1 MTPLK
6 HFTPSGTVD
15 PFEWCEPRNYGAPS
29 GTRKFTQY
37 RSYFGDELEWQR
49 SVYEHA
55 LSLYE
60 ANPGFANILD
70 LGCGA
75 GTKSLSRFGG
85 TGKLLQVDRNDFRD
99 DAVKASDVPFQQVSL
114 EQYDDLEAL
123 LAALDPTEPTL
134 IVCADV
140 IEHLIDPRPLL
151 SFIRRVL
158 MRHPDN
164 VAILSTPNHDSFE
177 GVRSGSLPSNREHYR
192 QWSVFGMGRQLRSA
206 GFDVT
211 RFGRAAMHEYDEIG
225 HTIVAE
231 LRCSPE
237 HYAAFLTQAGIPNPA
252 PRLLITGEHK
262 LCNRGGGIGAYALQ
276 SDIVLGCESIILFHG
291 QNGYHGHADPNNRRQ
306 WCHVED
312 IVAEPNIPVDLADD
326 DDTAVHILEAVKTLV
341 FLYPDI
347 EWIECADYLGQAH
360 AVFQA
365 KMAAILPS
373 RIRTVCYCHGN
384 HVYLEVNNSQFHF
397 DPAIHQREKA
407 CIETADLTLIPSD
420 FLKALYTRVG
430 IRPRKTVR
438 LRYPYTFTRNASD
451 VGDYGQIRN
460 IVFFGKRTR
469 GKGYFLFAEALNQL
483 ADTQVMEGIDKIYIA
498 GVGDASAEFDER
510 LKSKIENVI
519 YASSRTV
526 DLMAEA
532 RHDTLAVVPYLGDNF
547 PYSVHELIDAGI
559 QTIFARAGGVPE
571 VFDGCDPNGSFTFDP
586 TPAALADKIA
596 GLLKTSAVQRG
607 AETVNLGKAFRSL
620 HAGRNY
626 AFKSFF
632 SFAEHP
638 MPPARPRAI
647 PPYDVVITY
656 HNEETRYVKDALE
669 GIAMQQH
676 RPDKVIFVDDFS
688 RPEAVAAARK
698 VIEAETRLTVH
709 LVRPERNLGL
719 SGARCFGMAH
729 VTNDFF
735 LAHDVDNVLRADA
748 TEQHLRLLMTDD
760 RIAAA
765 TSHNCM
771 FEDSSD
777 WADDLRV
784 LGLYRPIYPDLGQ
797 TEDNTFGDALAMYRK
812 LAVEAVGAWRS
823 TGREPLEDFELFYR
837 LTSGGYKVSIIPENL
852 LFYRVRPKSMLR
864 TYDRFGG
871 FLRVADALT
880 EYLGTD
886 GLSIVRKAQYGAKL
900 HYDLEKMRAHC
911 RAFENR
917 DAALEDQK
925 MIANF
930 LAKAQQLRRGELSGK
945 ILDGITDVASMIPRE
960 FFFQR
965 DDGLMLSLVI
975 KACNSLVAI
984 GKVDLVFSI
993 SAKLIFE
1000 NMQNLSVLE
1009 IFARADVT
1017 ENFGSNVLALAEKVP
1032 GLPLMSE
1039 SLAVAFFDALVLHG
1053 RYHEVFMHASDVS
1066 NIGKYGFAK
1075 KYMAN
1080 SLNVIL
1086 AVDELLRDALRDLDV
1101 DDQSLPPMEMILSAF
1116 A

>member
-1 MTPLK
+1 MTPFK
-6 HFTPSGTVD
+6 HFTPSGIVD
-15 PFEWCEPRNYGAPS
+15 PFEWCEPRNCGAPS
-29 GTRKFTQY
+29 GTRKFIQY
-37 RSYFGDELEWQR
+37 RPYVGDELEWQR
-49 SVYEHA
+49 PVYEHA

-60 ANPGFANILD
+60 ADTGFARILD

-75 GTKSLSRFGG
+75 GTKTLSRFGG

-99 DAVKASDVPFQQVSL
+99 DAAKASDVPFEQVSL

-123 LAALDPTEPTL
+123 LAMLDAGEPTL

-164 VAILSTPNHDSFE
+164 VAVLSTPNHDSFE
-177 GVRSGSLPSNREHYR
+177 GVRSGSLPSNREHCR

-206 GFDVT
+206 GFEVT
-211 RFGRAAMHEYDEIG
+211 RFGRAAMHEYDETG

-237 HYAAFLTQAGIPNPA
+237 HYAAFLAQAGIPKPA

-276 SDIVLGCESIILFHG
+276 SDIVLGDESIVLFHG
-291 QNGYHGHADPNNRRQ
+291 QNGYHGHADPDTRRQ

-326 DDTAVHILEAVKTLV
+326 GDTAVHILEAVKTLV

-384 HVYLEVNNSQFHF
+384 HVYLEVNNSQFFF

-420 FLKALYTRVG
+420 FLEALYTRAG

-438 LRYPYTFTRNASD
+438 LPYPYTFTRGAPD

-483 ADTQVMEGIDKIYIA
+483 AGTQVMEGIDKIYIA
-498 GVGDASAEFDER
+498 GVGDASVEFDER
-510 LKSKIENVI
+510 LQSKIENVI
-519 YASSRTV
+519 YPSSRTV

-547 PYSVHELIDAGI
+547 PYSVHELVDAGI

-571 VFDGCDPNGSFTFDP
+571 VYDGCDPDGVFTFEP
-586 TPAALADKIA
+586 KPAALADKIV

-607 AETVNLGKAFRSL
+607 AETVNLGRAFRSL
-620 HAGRNY
+620 HEGRNY

-632 SFAEHP
+632 SFADDP
-638 MPPARPRAI
+638 MPPARPRAM

-656 HNEETRYVKDALE
+656 HNEEARYVKDALD
-669 GIAMQQH
+669 GIALQQH
-676 RPDKVIFVDDFS
+676 RPNKVIVVDDFS
-688 RPEAVAAARK
+688 LPEAIAKARK
-698 VIEAETRLTVH
+698 VIDAETRLTVQV
-709 LVRPERNLGL
+709 VRPERNLGL

-748 TEQHLRLLMTDD
+748 TEQHLRLLMADD
-760 RIAAA
+760 RVAAA

-771 FEDSSD
+771 FEDRKD
-777 WADDLRV
+777 WIDDLRV
-784 LGLYRPIYPDLGQ
+784 LGVYRPIYPDLSQ
-797 TEDNTFGDALAMYRK
+797 TEDNSFGDALAMYRK
-812 LAVEAVGAWRS
+812 SAVEAVGAWRS

-837 LTSGGYKVSIIPENL
+837 LVSGGYKVSIVPETL
-852 LFYRVRPKSMLR
+852 LFYRVRPDSMLR

-880 EYLGTD
+880 EHLGTD

-900 HYDLEKMRAHC
+900 QNELQNIRSNYGEM
-911 RAFENR
+911 ENR
-917 DAALEDQK
+917 YGVLETPKKDEDEILRATLPSQLREPGALLRAALQEESWKAVAVKKPFEIRLWQT
-925 MIANF
+925 IRRAQRA
-930 LAKAQQLRRGELSGK
+930 AKK
-945 ILDGITDVASMIPRE
+945 
-960 FFFQR
+960 
-965 DDGLMLSLVI
+965 
-975 KACNSLVAI
+975 
-984 GKVDLVFSI
+984 
-993 SAKLIFE
+993 AKL
-1000 NMQNLSVLE
+1000 
-1009 IFARADVT
+1009 
-1017 ENFGSNVLALAEKVP
+1017 
-1032 GLPLMSE
+1032 
-1039 SLAVAFFDALVLHG
+1039 H
-1053 RYHEVFMHASDVS
+1053 
-1066 NIGKYGFAK
+1066 
-1075 KYMAN
+1075 
-1080 SLNVIL
+1080 
-1086 AVDELLRDALRDLDV
+1086 
-1101 DDQSLPPMEMILSAF
+1101 
-1116 A
+1116 

>member
-1 MTPLK
+1 MTPFK
-6 HFTPSGTVD
+6 HFTPSGMVD
-15 PFEWCEPRNYGAPS
+15 PFEWCTSRNFGAPS

-37 RSYFGDELEWQR
+37 RPYVGDELEWQR
-49 SVYEHA
+49 AVYEHA

-60 ANPGFANILD
+60 ADTGFARILD

-75 GTKSLSRFGG
+75 GTKTLSRFGG

-99 DAVKASDVPFQQVSL
+99 DAVKASDVSFEQVCL

-123 LAALDPTEPTL
+123 LAMLDAGEPTL

-164 VAILSTPNHDSFE
+164 VAVLSTPNHDSFE
-177 GVRSGSLPSNREHYR
+177 GVRSGGLPSNREHYR

-206 GFDVT
+206 GFEVT
-211 RFGRAAMHEYDEIG
+211 RFGRAAMHEYDETG

-237 HYAAFLTQAGIPNPA
+237 HYAAFLAQANMPEPA

-276 SDIVLGCESIILFHG
+276 SDIVLGNESIVLFHG
-291 QNGYHGHADPNNRRQ
+291 QNGYHGHADPDTQRQ

-312 IVAEPNIPVDLADD
+312 IVAESNTPVDLADD
-326 DDTAVHILEAVKTLV
+326 GDTALHILEAVKTLV

-384 HVYLEVNNSQFHF
+384 HIYLELNNSQFFF
-397 DPAIHQREKA
+397 DSAIHQREKA
-407 CIETADLTLIPSD
+407 CIETADLTLIPSN
-420 FLKALYTRVG
+420 FLEALYTRAG

-438 LRYPYTFTRNASD
+438 LPYPYTFTRKAPD
-451 VGDYGQIRN
+451 MGDYGQIRN

-483 ADTQVMEGIDKIYIA
+483 AGTQVMEGIDKIYIA
-498 GVGDASAEFDER
+498 GVGDAFVEFDER
-510 LKSKIENVI
+510 LQSKIENVI
-519 YASSRTV
+519 YPSSRTV

-547 PYSVHELIDAGI
+547 PYSVHELIDAGV

-571 VFDGCDPNGSFTFDP
+571 VYEGCDPDGVFTFEP
-586 TPAALADKIA
+586 KPAALADKIV

-607 AETVNLGKAFRSL
+607 AETVNLGRAFRSL
-620 HAGRNY
+620 HEGRNY

-632 SFAEHP
+632 SFTDDL
-638 MPPARPRAI
+638 MLPARPRAM

-656 HNEETRYVKDALE
+656 HNEEARYIKDALD

-676 RPDKVIFVDDFS
+676 RPNKVIIVDDCS
-688 RPEAVAAARK
+688 LPEAIAKARK
-698 VIEAETRLTVH
+698 VIDAETRLAVQV
-709 LVRPERNLGL
+709 VRPERNLGL

-729 VTNDFF
+729 VTNEFF

-760 RIAAA
+760 RISAA

-771 FEDSSD
+771 FEDRDD
-777 WADDLRV
+777 WIDDTRV
-784 LGLYRPIYPDLGQ
+784 LGFYRPIYPDLGQ

-812 LAVEAVGAWRS
+812 SAVGAVGAWRS

-837 LTSGGYKVSIIPENL
+837 LIIGGYKVGIVPEPL
-852 LFYRVRPKSMLR
+852 FFYRVRPDSMLR
-864 TYDRFGG
+864 TYDRFRG

-880 EYLGTD
+880 EHLGTD
-886 GLSIVRKAQYGAKL
+886 GLSIVRTTQYSAKMQKFDGRAE
-900 HYDLEKMRAHC
+900 DLAVQLS
-911 RAFENR
+911 AV
-917 DAALEDQK
+917 
-925 MIANF
+925 
-930 LAKAQQLRRGELSGK
+930 LASRSWRLTRGLRVLGRLSRGEFDVVLSSLK
-945 ILDGITDVASMIPRE
+945 
-960 FFFQR
+960 QR
-965 DDGLMLSLVI
+965 FTH
-975 KACNSLVAI
+975 N
-984 GKVDLVFSI
+984 
-993 SAKLIFE
+993 
-1000 NMQNLSVLE
+1000 
-1009 IFARADVT
+1009 R
-1017 ENFGSNVLALAEKVP
+1017 
-1032 GLPLMSE
+1032 
-1039 SLAVAFFDALVLHG
+1039 
-1053 RYHEVFMHASDVS
+1053 
-1066 NIGKYGFAK
+1066 
-1075 KYMAN
+1075 
-1080 SLNVIL
+1080 
-1086 AVDELLRDALRDLDV
+1086 
-1101 DDQSLPPMEMILSAF
+1101 
-1116 A
+1116 